1 MSESVPEKK
10 RTRVTRTFPAATF
23 AETLEFVTKVYDVG
37 SGQAV
42 RRLTLFDQIGKSADS
57 GSSRQLVT
65 NSAKYGLTKGSYT
78 AEMIE
83 ITELGLKVVGHN
95 VSVREQERSKI
106 EAAILSIAPF
116 NSLYTAI
123 IGNKLPATAVLVDKV
138 KELEVPADAA
148 EEAVD
153 TFIVN
158 LREVGLLKTLSGAE
172 RVISVDM
179 RLDELPSKQE
189 RTGGTKIEHAQAP
202 TVESS
207 YHPVITASRADFET
221 TAFYISPIGE
231 DGSDTRKHADLFSA
245 SIVEPALEQSKLK
258 LVRADGID
266 SPGIITRQILDFI
279 IHSRLVVV
287 DLSFSNPNVFYELA
301 IRHLMRKPIV
311 QIMRSRDR
319 IPFDINQSRTIKID
333 DSDLYTFVPKL
344 PVYVAQVSAQIRQA
358 LDNPDAVDNPI
369 SVYFPNLS
377 ASISGSGL

>member
-37 SGQAV
+37 SGQPV

-179 RLDELPSKQE
+179 RLD
-189 RTGGTKIEHAQAP
+189 
-202 TVESS
+202 
-207 YHPVITASRADFET
+207 
-221 TAFYISPIGE
+221 
-231 DGSDTRKHADLFSA
+231 
-245 SIVEPALEQSKLK
+245 
-258 LVRADGID
+258 
-266 SPGIITRQILDFI
+266 
-279 IHSRLVVV
+279 
-287 DLSFSNPNVFYELA
+287 
-301 IRHLMRKPIV
+301 
-311 QIMRSRDR
+311 
-319 IPFDINQSRTIKID
+319 
-333 DSDLYTFVPKL
+333 
-344 PVYVAQVSAQIRQA
+344 
-358 LDNPDAVDNPI
+358 
-369 SVYFPNLS
+369 
-377 ASISGSGL
+377 